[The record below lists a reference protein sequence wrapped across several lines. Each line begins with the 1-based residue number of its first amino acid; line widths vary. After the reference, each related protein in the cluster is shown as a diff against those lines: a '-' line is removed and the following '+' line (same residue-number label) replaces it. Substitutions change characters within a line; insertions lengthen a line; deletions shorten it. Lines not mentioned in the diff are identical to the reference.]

1 MAALQAQKRTVLS
14 FITMKEERE
23 GCGYHKCTECL
34 RMYER
39 EEELGRHMERK
50 HSLESDLPPPRESYQ
65 FQSVIKS
72 KISSRRER
80 VVLENPSM
88 SSPSTASRLPQK
100 VVVILTKDIH
110 SIKPFSH

>member
-1 MAALQAQKRTVLS
+1 MAALQAHKRSVLS
-14 FITMKEERE
+14 FITMKEE

-80 VVLENPSM
+80 VVLENTSM

-100 VVVILTKDIH
+100 VVVILTKYMF
-110 SIKPFSH
+110 SIKPPPH